1 MQNSPRPLHALQ
13 LNSSQ
18 LVFPLTVVIA
28 IMLLLLLLRR
38 AVFTALKLIIT
49 AAATRNVRL
58 RWLKKLPASIIIIT
72 TAQRTL
78 VNPSWDH
85 RGKQG
90 VGEDEWPK
98 WREEGLGRRDAEA
111 AGRWDSLNS
120 CVRTGPRVYLWEV
133 E

>member
-98 WREEGLGRRDAEA
+98 WEGGRFGTE
-111 AGRWDSLNS
+111 G
-120 CVRTGPRVYLWEV
+120 CGGGGEMGFV